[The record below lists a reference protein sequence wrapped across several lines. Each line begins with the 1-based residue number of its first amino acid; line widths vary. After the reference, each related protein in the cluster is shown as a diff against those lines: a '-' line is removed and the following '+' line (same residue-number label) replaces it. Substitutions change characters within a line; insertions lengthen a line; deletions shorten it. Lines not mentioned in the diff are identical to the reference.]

1 MINNLNIEIWGRS
14 YDLRVEYDCYDN
26 ETVTDAQL
34 SAVKGLSAH
43 PELISISKEQVEDFC
58 REQVQQDFENNKKD
72 NVFSYIKP
80 EYLFVKHEK
89 NPRVAV
95 MCKYKYDIEHGIAI
109 VFFSDGKIEVGTQD
123 IIL

>member
-1 MINNLNIEIWGRS
+1 MINNLNIEIWGRN

-34 SAVKGLSAH
+34 RAVEGLSAH
-43 PELISISKEQVEDFC
+43 PELISVSKEQVEDFC

-89 NPRVAV
+89 NPRVAI

-109 VFFSDGKIEVGTQD
+109 VFFSDGKIDVGTQD

>member
-1 MINNLNIEIWGRS
+1 MINNLNIEIWGRN

-34 SAVKGLSAH
+34 RAVEGLSAH
-43 PELISISKEQVEDFC
+43 PELISVSKEQVEDFC

-89 NPRVAV
+89 IRAWRLCVN
-95 MCKYKYDIEHGIAI
+95 
-109 VFFSDGKIEVGTQD
+109 TNT
-123 IIL
+123 ILSTESRLCFLVTEK